1 MSEHTCHW
9 PGQME
14 RKPVPEAWVHITH
27 GQGDVLYTCEEVE
40 QAMELL
46 RHHGSAIP
54 SECLDQMER
63 VLFAAASQ
71 LDNVEVEL

>member
-1 MSEHTCHW
+1 
-9 PGQME
+9 
-14 RKPVPEAWVHITH
+14 
-27 GQGDVLYTCEEVE
+27 
-40 QAMELL
+40 MELL